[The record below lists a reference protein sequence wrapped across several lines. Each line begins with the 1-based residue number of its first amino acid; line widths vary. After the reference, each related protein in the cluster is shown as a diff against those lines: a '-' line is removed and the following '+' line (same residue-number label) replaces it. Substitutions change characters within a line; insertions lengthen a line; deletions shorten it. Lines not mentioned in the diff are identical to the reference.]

1 MSDRH
6 PTADP
11 GTGSRFLRELRRRAA
26 LTQEALAEAS
36 GVSVRT
42 IREVEAGRARPT
54 PTTARLL
61 ATAMRLTPADL
72 SGDANPTPV
81 ELPMVAPGFTG
92 RAEALATIDAAVRAG
107 ATAVG
112 VHGMLGVGKTAVAV
126 RAAHALAPAF
136 PDGQLYVDLGAAR
149 DETTVLRRVLRG
161 LGSTDPA
168 PDADL
173 GEIAAR
179 YRSVL
184 ARKRVLI
191 VYDNATGRDQVTA
204 LLPGRT
210 GSSVLVTSRRSLSDV
225 DGLFP
230 VALAV
235 PPADEAATMLRSGAP
250 GQVRPRD
257 ALRIADLCGRLPL
270 AMRLAAARLRNRPS
284 WTGGDLLARL
294 RDGGRLLD
302 ELDLGSRRLS
312 GPLRLAVAT
321 LDPLQRTVFH
331 LLGLLQAGEVR
342 EHEVSVLSG
351 LPRSTAAGVL
361 ESLVDASLLESSTP
375 GRYRLHV
382 LVRHLAR
389 RLAGTEAEPWRP
401 ASRGAAS
408 APLEGIQLTVPG

>member
-1 MSDRH
+1 MNEGHPIADR
-6 PTADP
+6 T
-11 GTGSRFLRELRRRAA
+11 TGSRFLRELRLRAA

-61 ATAMRLTPADL
+61 AAAMRLTPAEV
-72 SGDANPTPV
+72 SGDASATPV
-81 ELPMVAPGFTG
+81 ELPMATPGFTG
-92 RAEALATIDAAVRAG
+92 RAEALAAIDAAVRAG
-107 ATAVG
+107 ATGVG

-126 RAAHALAPAF
+126 HAAHALAPAF
-136 PDGQLYVDLGAAR
+136 PDGQVYVDLGDAR
-149 DETTVLRRVLRG
+149 DTGTVLRRVLRG
-161 LGSTDPA
+161 LGATEPA

-184 ARKRVLI
+184 AHRRVLV
-191 VYDNATGRDQVTA
+191 VYDNAAGPDQVAA

-230 VALAV
+230 VALTV
-235 PPADEAATMLRSGAP
+235 PPAFEAATMLRSGAP
-250 GQVRPRD
+250 GRVGPRD
-257 ALRIADLCGRLPL
+257 ALAIADLCGRLPL
-270 AMRLAAARLRNRPS
+270 AMRLAAARLRNRPF
-284 WTGGDLLARL
+284 WTGRDLLARL

-312 GPLRLAVAT
+312 GPLGLAVDA
-321 LDPLQRTVFH
+321 LDPVRCRVLR
-331 LLGLLQAGEVR
+331 LLSLLPAGEVG
-342 EHEVSVLSG
+342 EYDVSVLSR
-351 LPRSTAAGVL
+351 LPRRTAAGAL
-361 ESLVDASLLESSTP
+361 ESLVDMSLLESRTP

-389 RLAGTEAEPWRP
+389 RLAEAEAEPLP
-401 ASRGAAS
+401 SPSRGAGA